1 MEQSILIRLTLL
13 FLFSPNSL
21 QLKIHHTCIYLYV
34 FLFIQEVNDLYRA
47 VIKMMDSGDKIRVD
61 QSHLETVI
69 PAQGMHIILVAI
81 SIQI

>member
-1 MEQSILIRLTLL
+1 MYIFI
-13 FLFSPNSL
+13 
-21 QLKIHHTCIYLYV
+21 C

-47 VIKMMDSGDKIRVD
+47 VIKMVDSGDKIRVD

-81 SIQI
+81 CIQI

>member
-1 MEQSILIRLTLL
+1 M
-13 FLFSPNSL
+13 F
-21 QLKIHHTCIYLYV
+21 

-47 VIKMMDSGDKIRVD
+47 VIKMVDSGDKIRVD

-81 SIQI
+81 CIQI

>member
-1 MEQSILIRLTLL
+1 MHLNQVNTLIFVFAKQSAINNTAYMYI
-13 FLFSPNSL
+13 F
-21 QLKIHHTCIYLYV
+21 IC

-47 VIKMMDSGDKIRVD
+47 IIKMMDSGDKIRVD

-81 SIQI
+81 CIQI